1 MFHAEENNRGGG
13 ERELEAGNYNSGER
27 GHLRLSELNLK
38 RSRLVP
44 GHEDLAGRSVRGS
57 VVAVAG
63 AAVLEVVVVVVGVLL

>member
-1 MFHAEENNRGGG
+1 M
-13 ERELEAGNYNSGER
+13 
-27 GHLRLSELNLK
+27 RLSELNLK

-63 AAVLEVVVVVVGVLL
+63 AAVLEVVVMVVGVLL